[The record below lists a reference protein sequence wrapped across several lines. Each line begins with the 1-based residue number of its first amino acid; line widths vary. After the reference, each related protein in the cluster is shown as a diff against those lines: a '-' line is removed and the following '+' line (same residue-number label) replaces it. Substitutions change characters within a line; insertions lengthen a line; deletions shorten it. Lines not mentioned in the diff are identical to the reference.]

1 MDRLGWTAGLSFTAY
16 GASVGIRTNDATV
29 LARIPPLL
37 PPAWQPGESPIVDTL
52 FSLRV
57 GPPDTRTGQR
67 NYHLL
72 YSGATRVAR
81 AFDLEEVI
89 HVLENYIHLTVGY
102 WAKADHL
109 FVHAGVVGWQG
120 KAIVMPG
127 RSHVGKTTLVS
138 ALIRAGA
145 TYYSDD
151 MAVFDP
157 QGRVHPYS
165 VPLSVREEN
174 GTCKYAP
181 EAFDSTA
188 GEEPLPVGLVV
199 MTHFQ
204 DRGRWQPRTLSPSRA
219 LMALLDHTLAARKDP
234 TVSLP
239 ILRQVALSAPVIR
252 SVRGEAADVVAP
264 VLAAVPA

>member
-1 MDRLGWTAGLSFTAY
+1 MSKKTLGRRT
-16 GASVGIRTNDATV
+16 VGIRTNDETV

-37 PPAWQPGESPIVDTL
+37 PPAWHPSESPIVDTL

-57 GPPDTRTGQR
+57 GPPTTRKGQR

-72 YSGATRVAR
+72 YSGTTRVAR
-81 AFDLEEVI
+81 TFDLEEVFRLLESHI
-89 HVLENYIHLTVGY
+89 HITVGY

-109 FVHAGVVGWQG
+109 FVHAGVVGWRG

-145 TYYSDD
+145 SYYSDD

-157 QGRVHPYS
+157 QGWVHPYP
-165 VPLSVREEN
+165 VPLSVREPD
-174 GTCKYAP
+174 GPCKYAP

-199 MTHFQ
+199 MTRFQ
-204 DRGRWQPRTLSPSRA
+204 SGGRWQPRPLSSGRA
-219 LMALLDHTLAARKDP
+219 LMALLDNTLAARKEP

-239 ILRQVALSAPVIR
+239 ILRQVALSAPAIR
-252 SVRGEAADVVAP
+252 SVRGEAAEVVQP
-264 VLAAVPA
+264 VLAAVQTGQ

>member
-1 MDRLGWTAGLSFTAY
+1 MKKVDRLGWTAGLSVTAY
-16 GASVGIRTNDATV
+16 GASVGVRTNDETV
-29 LARIPPLL
+29 LARMLPLL
-37 PPAWQPGESPIVDTL
+37 PPAWHPSESPIVDTL

-57 GPPDTRTGQR
+57 GPPTTRKGRR

-72 YSGATRVAR
+72 YAGATRLAR
-81 AFDLEEVI
+81 TFDLEEVFRL
-89 HVLENYIHLTVGY
+89 LENHIHITVGY

-151 MAVFDP
+151 MAIFDP
-157 QGRVHPYS
+157 QGRVHPYP
-165 VPLSVREEN
+165 VPLSVREPN
-174 GTCKYAP
+174 GPCKYAP

-188 GEEPLPVGLVV
+188 GSARVSCCV
-199 MTHFQ
+199 
-204 DRGRWQPRTLSPSRA
+204 TLTQI
-219 LMALLDHTLAARKDP
+219 DGWT
-234 TVSLP
+234 
-239 ILRQVALSAPVIR
+239 Q
-252 SVRGEAADVVAP
+252 
-264 VLAAVPA
+264 